1 MWCRTC
7 GVIVMLTVS
16 LLVALLTAAA
26 QPTREMPRI
35 GVLAPGTLPNR
46 GVEAFRQGLRDL
58 GYVEGQ
64 TVTLEMRGDQGPLDR
79 HRELAAELVRLH
91 VDVLV
96 AGGINAILAAQHAT
110 RTIPIV
116 MAAQGGR
123 DPVAAGLIASLARP
137 GGNLTGLTLMTP
149 ELTGKRLELLKEAV
163 PGLSRVALLLDS
175 GHVSRNTHRDDH
187 ETAARLLGLQLQP
200 LEVRGPAD
208 FAGAFQAATQGRV
221 QALIMVQSPLVAVHR
236 ARLAALALAHRLPT
250 MVGETGYAEAGGL
263 MDYGPNIPASWRRA
277 AIYVDKILK
286 GAHPADL
293 PVEQPTTFE
302 LVINLKTAK
311 ALGLAIPS
319 SLLFQADKVI
329 Q

>member
-7 GVIVMLTVS
+7 GGIATLTVS

-26 QPTREMPRI
+26 QPAREMPRI
-35 GVLAPGTLPNR
+35 GVLASGTLPNR
-46 GVEAFRQGLRDL
+46 GVEALRQGLRDL

-64 TVTLEMRGDQGPLDR
+64 TVRLEVRASEGPL
-79 HRELAAELVRLH
+79 EQYLEPAAELVRLN

-96 AGGINAILAAQHAT
+96 AAGINAILAAQHAT

-137 GGNLTGLTLMTP
+137 GGNMTGLTLMTP

-163 PGLSRVALLLDS
+163 PGLSRVALLLDA
-175 GHVSRNTHRDDH
+175 GHVSRHAHLDDH
-187 ETAARLLGLQLQP
+187 TTAARLLGLQLQP
-200 LEVRGPAD
+200 LDVRGPAD
-208 FAGAFQAATQGRV
+208 FAEAFQAARQGQV
-221 QALIMVQSPLVAVHR
+221 QALIMVQSPLMAVHR
-236 ARLAALALAHRLPT
+236 ARLAELALASRLPT

-263 MDYGPNIPASWRRA
+263 MDYGPNIPESWRRA
-277 AIYVDKILK
+277 AVYVDKILK

-293 PVEQPTTFE
+293 PVEQPTRFE

-311 ALGLAIPS
+311 ELGLTIPP
-319 SLLFQADKVI
+319 SLLVQADKVI